1 MLPLF
6 LRGGGVVASSIAM
19 GNRRSIVNRSRRALK
34 RRLLKAAEKGPRRS
48 RHGGRQSPSAKG
60 RCSGSRGGGVLEA
73 LIKQRTR
80 ELTEVNE
87 RLKLSMVRCKR
98 LDGRLRES
106 EELFRS
112 IFEHA
117 AAGMNTIT
125 LEGRYLQVNS
135 AFCDFIGYSREELQH
150 LTVFDLTH
158 PQDLLATRERFEGI
172 RAGKCE
178 AFDYEKRFVCKDG
191 KLVWGHVTSA
201 WMFDDRRQPLYGIG
215 LVQDI
220 SDRKGAEAELKKAL
234 ASAREGRT
242 KIACILKSVGDG
254 LIVTD
259 TDHRIVLMNPSAESL
274 LGVVFEQ
281 VINRTVDDPYVT
293 ALFPEKLIKALRC
306 GEIGDLLEFELCDS
320 IGRQPRALQ
329 GRLSAIRDQNE
340 QRNGIITTLRDVSRE
355 RKIDSMKTEFITT
368 AAHELRT
375 PLTSIQGFSEILLAR
390 SDLEND
396 QRRSMLSIIHEQ
408 SENLS
413 RIVND
418 LLDLSRIEAGV
429 GFVLQKTPCD
439 LSQLIEQATSQ
450 LYWTSDR
457 HLFDVALPSTDSVV
471 CGDRVKLRQVV
482 ENILSNAVKYSPQG
496 GSVQVTGQRFDSEF
510 QVSVAD
516 QGIGMSEDQILRI
529 FDKFYR
535 ADTSNS
541 AIEGVGLGM
550 NIVQEII
557 KAHGGRIWVESC
569 VGKGT
574 VVHFAL
580 PTG

>member
-1 MLPLF
+1 MPT
-6 LRGGGVVASSIAM
+6 
-19 GNRRSIVNRSRRALK
+19 
-34 RRLLKAAEKGPRRS
+34 
-48 RHGGRQSPSAKG
+48 KG
-60 RCSGSRGGGVLEA
+60 RCSNQGGGSALEA

-80 ELTEVNE
+80 ELTEANE
-87 RLKLSMVRCKR
+87 RLKLSMVRCQR

-125 LEGRYLQVNS
+125 LEGRYLQVNP

-158 PQDLLATRERFEGI
+158 PQDLLATRERFEAI
-172 RAGKCE
+172 RDGKCE

-215 LVQDI
+215 LVQDV
-220 SDRKGAEAELKKAL
+220 SDRKGAEGKLKKAL
-234 ASAREGRT
+234 AAAREARV
-242 KIACILKSVGDG
+242 KISCILKSVGDG

-259 TDHRIVLMNPSAESL
+259 TCHRIVLMNPSAESL
-274 LGVVFEQ
+274 LGVVFDK
-281 VINRTVDDPYVT
+281 VINRSVDDPTVE
-293 ALFPEKLIKALRC
+293 ALLPEKLVKSLLC
-306 GEIGDLLEFELCDS
+306 GDAGGSFEFEMDNS
-320 IGRQPRALQ
+320 IGKQSRSLQ
-329 GRLSAIRDQNE
+329 GRMSAIRDQAD
-340 QRNGIITTLRDVSRE
+340 RHSGIITTLRDVSRE
-355 RKIDSMKTEFITT
+355 REIDSMKTEFITT

-390 SDLEND
+390 SDLENA
-396 QRRSMLSIIHEQ
+396 QRRSLLTIIHEQ
-408 SENLS
+408 AENLS

-418 LLDLSRIEAGV
+418 LLDLARIESGV

-439 LSQLIEQATSQ
+439 LSQLIEQVTSQ
-450 LYWTSDR
+450 LSWSSDR
-457 HLFDVALPSTDSVV
+457 HLFEVALAAADSVV
-471 CGDRVKLRQVV
+471 FGDRVKLRQVV

-496 GSVQVTGQRFDSEF
+496 GPVRVTGQRYDSDF
-510 QVSVAD
+510 QVSIAD
-516 QGIGMSEDQILRI
+516 QGIGMNEDQRLRI

-557 KAHGGRIWVESC
+557 KAHGGRIWVDSC

-574 VVHFAL
+574 VVHFTL
-580 PTG
+580 PAG

>member
-1 MLPLF
+1 ME
-6 LRGGGVVASSIAM
+6 I
-19 GNRRSIVNRSRRALK
+19 RRFTISRSRRAIK
-34 RRLLKAAEKGPRRS
+34 RGLLKATTTGARLSKR
-48 RHGGRQSPSAKG
+48 GGRQSLPTKG
-60 RCSGSRGGGVLEA
+60 RRSSQGGGGALEA

-87 RLKLSMVRCKR
+87 RLKLSMVRCQR

-135 AFCDFIGYSREELQH
+135 AFCDFIGYCREELQH

-158 PQDLLATRERFEGI
+158 PQDLLATRERFEAI
-172 RAGKCE
+172 RAGKYE

-215 LVQDI
+215 LVQDV
-220 SDRKGAEAELKKAL
+220 SDRKEAEEKLKKAL
-234 ASAREGRT
+234 ASAREART

-259 TDHRIVLMNPSAESL
+259 TCHRIVLMNPAAESL
-274 LGVVFEQ
+274 LGVVSDQ
-281 VINRTVDDPYVT
+281 VINRSVDDPTVE
-293 ALFPEKLIKALRC
+293 ALLPEKLVQALRC
-306 GEIGDLLEFELCDS
+306 AETGNFFEFELGGS
-320 IGRQPRALQ
+320 SGKRPQALQ
-329 GRLSAIRDQNE
+329 GRMSAIRDQVN
-340 QRNGIITTLRDVSRE
+340 QNSGIITTLRDVSRE
-355 RKIDSMKTEFITT
+355 REIDSMKTEFITT

-375 PLTSIQGFSEILLAR
+375 PLTSIQGFSEILLDR
-390 SDLEND
+390 PDLENG
-396 QRRSMLSIIHEQ
+396 QRRSILVIIHEQ
-408 SENLS
+408 AESLT

-418 LLDLSRIEAGV
+418 LLDLARIESGA
-429 GFVLQKTPCD
+429 GFVLQKAPCD

-450 LYWTSDR
+450 LSWSSDR
-457 HLFDVALPSTDSVV
+457 HLFEVSLTSMDSVV
-471 CGDRVKLRQVV
+471 CGDGVKLRQVV

-496 GSVQVTGQRFDSEF
+496 GPVRVTGQRHDSDL
-510 QVSVAD
+510 QVSIAD
-516 QGIGMSEDQILRI
+516 QGIGMSEDQRLRI

-569 VGKGT
+569 YGEGT
-574 VVHFAL
+574 VVHFTL

>member
-1 MLPLF
+1 ME
-6 LRGGGVVASSIAM
+6 I
-19 GNRRSIVNRSRRALK
+19 RRSTVNRSRRAIQ
-34 RRLLKAAEKGPRRS
+34 RGLLKSAAATARRS
-48 RHGGRQSPSAKG
+48 K
-60 RCSGSRGGGVLEA
+60 RGGGPSLPTSGRSASQGGGGALEA

-80 ELTEVNE
+80 ELTEATE
-87 RLKLSMVRCKR
+87 RLKLSMVRCQR

-125 LEGRYLQVNS
+125 LEGRYLQVNP
-135 AFCDFIGYSREELQH
+135 AFCDFIGYSQEELQH

-158 PQDLLATRERFEGI
+158 PLDLLVTRERFEAI
-172 RAGKCE
+172 RDGKCE

-201 WMFDDRRQPLYGIG
+201 WMFDDRRKPLYGIG
-215 LVQDI
+215 LVQDV
-220 SDRKGAEAELKKAL
+220 SDRKKAEGKLKNAL
-234 ASAREGRT
+234 STAREARA
-242 KIACILKSVGDG
+242 KISCILKSVGDG

-274 LGVVFEQ
+274 LGVVCEQ
-281 VINRTVDDPYVT
+281 VINRSVDDPYVA
-293 ALFPEKLIKALRC
+293 ALLPEKLVMALRC
-306 GEIGDLLEFELCDS
+306 GETEDLFEFELS
-320 IGRQPRALQ
+320 GSAGKQPRSLQ
-329 GRLSAIRDQNE
+329 GRMSVIHDQA
-340 QRNGIITTLRDVSRE
+340 GHSGFITTLRDVSRE
-355 RKIDSMKTEFITT
+355 RKIDSLKTEFITT

-390 SDLEND
+390 SDLEVAE
-396 QRRSMLSIIHEQ
+396 RRSMLVIIHEQ
-408 SENLS
+408 AETLS

-418 LLDLSRIEAGV
+418 LLDLARIESGA

-439 LSQLIEQATSQ
+439 LLQLIEQVTSQ
-450 LYWTSDR
+450 LSWSSDR
-457 HLFDVALPSTDSVV
+457 HLFEVELAATDSVV
-471 CGDRVKLRQVV
+471 FGDRVKLRQAV

-496 GSVQVTGQRFDSEF
+496 GLVRVTGQRHASDL
-510 QVSVAD
+510 QVSIAD
-516 QGIGMSEDQILRI
+516 QGIGMSEDHLLRI

-557 KAHGGRIWVESC
+557 TAHGGRIWVESC
-569 VGKGT
+569 AGEGT
-574 VVHFAL
+574 VVHFTL
-580 PTG
+580 PAG

>member
-1 MLPLF
+1 
-6 LRGGGVVASSIAM
+6 M
-19 GNRRSIVNRSRRALK
+19 GNRRSTVNRSLRAIK
-34 RRLLKAAEKGPRRS
+34 RRLPKVAITGARRS
-48 RHGGRQSPSAKG
+48 QRGGGPSLSTKG
-60 RCSGSRGGGVLEA
+60 RCSRQGGGSTLEI
-73 LIKQRTR
+73 LIRQRTR

-87 RLKLSMVRCKR
+87 RLTLSMVQCQR

-135 AFCDFIGYSREELQH
+135 AFCDFIGYSREELVH

-158 PQDLLATRERFEGI
+158 PDDLLATRERFDAI

-191 KLVWGHVTSA
+191 KEVWGHVTSA
-201 WMFDDRRQPLYGIG
+201 WVFNDRRQPLYGIG

-220 SDRKGAEAELKKAL
+220 SDRIGAEAELKTAL
-234 ASAREGRT
+234 ASAREARA

-259 TDHRIVLMNPSAESL
+259 TCHRIVLMNPSAESL
-274 LGVVFEQ
+274 LGVTFEQ
-281 VINRTVDDPYVT
+281 VVNRSVNDPYVT
-293 ALFPEKLIKALRC
+293 ALLPEKLVVALRC
-306 GEIGDLLEFELCDS
+306 AEAGDLFEFERCDS
-320 IGRQPRALQ
+320 AGKAPRSLQ
-329 GRLSAIRDQNE
+329 ARMSAIHDQTD
-340 QRNGIITTLRDVSRE
+340 RHSGIITTLRDVSRE
-355 RKIDSMKTEFITT
+355 REMDLMKTEFITT

-375 PLTSIQGFSEILLAR
+375 PLTSIQGFSELLLSR
-390 SDLEND
+390 SDLEVTQ
-396 QRRSMLSIIHEQ
+396 QRSLLAIIHEQ
-408 SENLS
+408 SESLT
-413 RIVND
+413 RIVKD
-418 LLDLSRIEAGV
+418 LLDLARIESGV

-450 LYWTSDR
+450 FSWMSDR
-457 HLFDVALPSTDSVV
+457 HLFEITLAAPDSVV
-471 CGDRVKLRQVV
+471 YGDRVKLRQVL
-482 ENILSNAVKYSPQG
+482 ENIFSNAVKYSPQG
-496 GSVQVTGQRFDSEF
+496 GLVQVTGQRHESGL

-516 QGIGMSEDQILRI
+516 QGIGMREDQRQRV

-557 KAHGGRIWVESC
+557 KAHGGKIWVESC
-569 VGKGT
+569 FGEGT
-574 VVHFAL
+574 IVHFIL
-580 PTG
+580 PVG

>member
-1 MLPLF
+1 MGSRRF
-6 LRGGGVVASSIAM
+6 IA
-19 GNRRSIVNRSRRALK
+19 NRSRRVLK
-34 RRLLKAAEKGPRRS
+34 RGQLWAAAPRPRRGKS
-48 RHGGRQSPSAKG
+48 SGGQTSPATG
-60 RCSGSRGGGVLEA
+60 RFSGPGGGGALES

-87 RLKLSMVRCKR
+87 RLKLSMVRCQR

-135 AFCDFIGYSREELQH
+135 AFCDFIGYSREELKH

-158 PQDLLATRERFEGI
+158 PEDLLATRERFDAI
-172 RAGKCE
+172 RSGECE
-178 AFDYEKRFVCKDG
+178 AFDYEKRFICKDG

-215 LVQDI
+215 LVQNV
-220 SDRKGAEAELKKAL
+220 SDRKAAESELKKAL
-234 ASAREGRT
+234 AAAREAQA

-259 TDHRIVLMNPSAESL
+259 TYFRIVLMNPSAEQL
-274 LGVVFEQ
+274 LGVAFEQ
-281 VINRTVDDPYVT
+281 VVNRPVDDSGVSVLLPETLVN
-293 ALFPEKLIKALRC
+293 ALQC
-306 GEIGDLLEFELCDS
+306 GETEDLFEFELYDS
-320 IGRQPRALQ
+320 ADKEPRALQ
-329 GRLSAIRDQNE
+329 ARMSAIRDQVG
-340 QRNGIITTLRDVSRE
+340 RHSGIITTLRDVSRE
-355 RKIDSMKTEFITT
+355 RAIDSMKTEFITT

-375 PLTSIQGFSEILLAR
+375 PLTSIQGFSEVLLAR
-390 SDLEND
+390 SDLKSA
-396 QRRSMLSIIHEQ
+396 QRRSMLTIIHEQ
-408 SENLS
+408 SESLS

-418 LLDLSRIEAGV
+418 LLDLARIESGA
-429 GFVLQKTPCD
+429 GFVLKKTPCD
-439 LSQLIEQATSQ
+439 LLQLIEQAISQ
-450 LYWTSDR
+450 LSWTSDL
-457 HLFDVALPSTDSVV
+457 HLFEVALASPDSVV
-471 CGDRVKLRQVV
+471 FGDRVKLRQVL

-496 GSVQVTGQRFDSEF
+496 GSVRVTGQRHECGF
-510 QVSVAD
+510 QVSIAD
-516 QGIGMSEDQILRI
+516 QGIGMREDQRQRI

-557 KAHGGRIWVESC
+557 KAHGGKIWVESC
-569 VGKGT
+569 FSEGT
-574 VVHFAL
+574 IVHFTL
-580 PTG
+580 PVE

>member
-1 MLPLF
+1 LPTSG
-6 LRGGGVVASSIAM
+6 RSASQGG
-19 GNRRSIVNRSRRALK
+19 
-34 RRLLKAAEKGPRRS
+34 
-48 RHGGRQSPSAKG
+48 
-60 RCSGSRGGGVLEA
+60 SGALEA

-87 RLKLSMVRCKR
+87 RLKLSMVRCQR

-125 LEGRYLQVNS
+125 LEGRYLQVNP

-158 PQDLLATRERFEGI
+158 PQDLLATRQRFEAI
-172 RAGKCE
+172 RDGKCE

-215 LVQDI
+215 LVQDV
-220 SDRKGAEAELKKAL
+220 SDRKGVEGKLKKAL
-234 ASAREGRT
+234 ATAREARA

-259 TDHRIVLMNPSAESL
+259 TDHRIVLINPSAESL
-274 LGVVFEQ
+274 LGVICEQ
-281 VINRTVDDPYVT
+281 VINRSVDDPYVA
-293 ALFPEKLIKALRC
+293 ALLPEKLVKALRF
-306 GEIGDLLEFELCDS
+306 GEIGDFFEFELSDS
-320 IGRQPRALQ
+320 VGKLLRSLQ
-329 GRLSAIRDQNE
+329 GRMSSILDPVDRQS
-340 QRNGIITTLRDVSRE
+340 GIITTLRDVSRE
-355 RKIDSMKTEFITT
+355 RKIDSLKTEFITT

-390 SDLEND
+390 SDLEAAE
-396 QRRSMLSIIHEQ
+396 RRSMLAIIHEQ
-408 SENLS
+408 AESLS

-418 LLDLSRIEAGV
+418 LLDLARIESGA

-439 LSQLIEQATSQ
+439 LAQLIGQVTSQ
-450 LYWTSDR
+450 LSWSSDR
-457 HLFDVALPSTDSVV
+457 HLFEVALTAADSVV
-471 CGDRVKLRQVV
+471 CGDPVKLRQAV

-496 GSVQVTGQRFDSEF
+496 GLVRVTGQRHASDL
-510 QVSVAD
+510 QVSIAD
-516 QGIGMSEDQILRI
+516 QGIGMSEDQRLRI

-557 KAHGGRIWVESC
+557 TAHGGRIWVESC
-569 VGKGT
+569 AGEGT
-574 VVHFAL
+574 VVHFTL

>member
-1 MLPLF
+1 
-6 LRGGGVVASSIAM
+6 M
-19 GNRRSIVNRSRRALK
+19 GIRRSTANRSRRAIK
-34 RRLLKAAEKGPRRS
+34 RGLLKVATAGT
-48 RHGGRQSPSAKG
+48 RHSN
-60 RCSGSRGGGVLEA
+60 RGGGRLLASKGRGSSQGSGGALES

-80 ELTEVNE
+80 ELTEANE
-87 RLKLSMVRCKR
+87 RLKLSMVRCQR

-135 AFCDFIGYSREELQH
+135 AFCDFIGYSWEELQH

-158 PQDLLATRERFEGI
+158 SQDLPATRERFEAI
-172 RAGKCE
+172 SAGNCE

-215 LVQDI
+215 LVQDV
-220 SDRKGAEAELKKAL
+220 SDRKEAEEGLKKAL
-234 ASAREGRT
+234 ASAREARA
-242 KIACILKSVGDG
+242 KVACILKSVGDG

-259 TDHRIVLMNPSAESL
+259 TCHRIVLMNPSAESL
-274 LGVVFEQ
+274 LGVVLAQ
-281 VINRTVDDPYVT
+281 VINRSVDAPTVA
-293 ALFPEKLIKALRC
+293 ALLPDKLVKALRW
-306 GEIGDLLEFELCDS
+306 GETGDCFEFELGDS
-320 IGRQPRALQ
+320 AVKQSRALQ
-329 GRLSAIRDQNE
+329 GRMSAILDQAD
-340 QRNGIITTLRDVSRE
+340 RHNGIIATLRDVSRE
-355 RKIDSMKTEFITT
+355 REVDSMKTEFITT

-390 SDLEND
+390 SDLD
-396 QRRSMLSIIHEQ
+396 TVQRRSILAIIHEQ
-408 SENLS
+408 AEILS
-413 RIVND
+413 HIVND
-418 LLDLSRIEAGV
+418 LLDLARIESGV
-429 GFVLQKTPCD
+429 GFVLQKAPCD

-450 LYWTSDR
+450 LSWTSDR
-457 HLFDVALPSTDSVV
+457 HLFEVALASTDSVV
-471 CGDRVKLRQVV
+471 YGDQVKLRQLV

-496 GSVQVTGQRFDSEF
+496 GPVRITGQRQASDF
-510 QVSVAD
+510 QVSIAD
-516 QGIGMSEDQILRI
+516 QGIGMSEDQRLRI

-557 KAHGGRIWVESC
+557 KAHGGRIWVESR
-569 VGKGT
+569 VGEGT
-574 VVHFAL
+574 VVHFTL
-580 PTG
+580 PAG

>member
-1 MLPLF
+1 ME
-6 LRGGGVVASSIAM
+6 I
-19 GNRRSIVNRSRRALK
+19 RRSTVNRSRRAIK
-34 RRLLKAAEKGPRRS
+34 RGLLKAAATTAMTARRS
-48 RHGGRQSPSAKG
+48 KRGGGQSLSTRG
-60 RCSGSRGGGVLEA
+60 RCSSQRGGGALEA

-80 ELTEVNE
+80 ELTEANE
-87 RLKLSMVRCKR
+87 RLKLSMVRCQR

-125 LEGRYLQVNS
+125 LEGRYLQVNP

-158 PQDLLATRERFEGI
+158 PQDLLATRESFEAI
-172 RAGKCE
+172 RDGKCE

-215 LVQDI
+215 LVQDV
-220 SDRKGAEAELKKAL
+220 SDRKGAEEKLKKAL
-234 ASAREGRT
+234 AASREARA

-259 TDHRIVLMNPSAESL
+259 TCHRIVLMNPSAESL
-274 LGVVFEQ
+274 LGVVCEQ
-281 VINRTVDDPYVT
+281 VINRSVDDPYVA
-293 ALFPEKLIKALRC
+293 ALLPEKVVQALRC
-306 GEIGDLLEFELCDS
+306 GETGDSFEFELDDS
-320 IGRQPRALQ
+320 AGKKLRSLQ
-329 GRLSAIRDQNE
+329 GRMSAIRDQAGHS
-340 QRNGIITTLRDVSRE
+340 GIITTLRDVSRE
-355 RKIDSMKTEFITT
+355 RDIDSMKTEFITT

-390 SDLEND
+390 SDLENA
-396 QRRSMLSIIHEQ
+396 QRRSILAIIHEQ
-408 SENLS
+408 AESLS

-418 LLDLSRIEAGV
+418 LLDLARIESGA
-429 GFVLQKTPCD
+429 GFVLQKSSCD

-450 LYWTSDR
+450 LSWSSDC
-457 HLFDVALPSTDSVV
+457 HLFEVALASTDSVV
-471 CGDRVKLRQVV
+471 FGDRVKLRQVL

-496 GSVQVTGQRFDSEF
+496 GSVRITGQRHDSDF
-510 QVSVAD
+510 QVSIAD
-516 QGIGMSEDQILRI
+516 QGIGMNEDQRLRI

-574 VVHFAL
+574 VVHFTL
-580 PTG
+580 PAG

>member
-1 MLPLF
+1 
-6 LRGGGVVASSIAM
+6 M
-19 GNRRSIVNRSRRALK
+19 GNRRSTVNRSRRALR
-34 RRLLKAAEKGPRRS
+34 RRLLKAAAPGPRRS
-48 RHGGRQSPSAKG
+48 RNGGGQSPPAKG
-60 RCSGSRGGGVLEA
+60 RCSGQGGGGGGALEA

-87 RLKLSMVRCKR
+87 RLKLSMVQCQR

-158 PQDLLATRERFEGI
+158 PQDLLATRERFEAI

-215 LVQDI
+215 LVQDV
-220 SDRKGAEAELKKAL
+220 SDRKGAEEELKKAL
-234 ASAREGRT
+234 VSAREARA

-259 TDHRIVLMNPSAESL
+259 TRHRIVLMNPSAESL
-274 LGVVFEQ
+274 LGVTFEQ
-281 VINRTVDDPYVT
+281 VINRSVDDPCVT
-293 ALFPEKLIKALRC
+293 ALLPEKLVKALRC
-306 GEIGDLLEFELCDS
+306 GEAGDLFEFELCDS
-320 IGRQPRALQ
+320 AGKELRALQ
-329 GRLSAIRDQNE
+329 ARMSAIRDQTD
-340 QRNGIITTLRDVSRE
+340 RHSGIITTLRDVSRE
-355 RKIDSMKTEFITT
+355 REIDSMKTEFITT

-390 SDLEND
+390 SDLENA
-396 QRRSMLSIIHEQ
+396 QRRSMLAIIHEQ
-408 SENLS
+408 SESLA

-418 LLDLSRIEAGV
+418 LLDLARIESGA

-439 LSQLIEQATSQ
+439 LSQLIKQATSQ
-450 LYWTSDR
+450 LSWTSDR
-457 HLFDVALPSTDSVV
+457 HLFEVALEPEDSVV
-471 CGDRVKLRQVV
+471 CGDRVKLRQVL

-496 GSVQVTGQRFDSEF
+496 GPVRVTGQRRDSGF
-510 QVSVAD
+510 QVSIAD
-516 QGIGMSEDQILRI
+516 QGIGMSEDQLQRI

-569 VGKGT
+569 FGEGT
-574 VVHFAL
+574 VVHFTL
-580 PTG
+580 PAG